1 VERHA
6 SRPSGAGLVAQ
17 PLPAIVRLSRPARRG
32 EIMAIIDASE
42 EPGFPNHPN
51 EALWLIADIVA
62 VLMEQA
68 ASGTI
73 TTVGAETVDTAS
85 ARLQQMAH
93 HAGQHGVQQRLA
105 TARGQFR
112 HRYGRGA

>member
-1 VERHA
+1 
-6 SRPSGAGLVAQ
+6 
-17 PLPAIVRLSRPARRG
+17 
-32 EIMAIIDASE
+32 MAIIDASIE
-42 EPGFPNHPN
+42 DGFPASQN

-73 TTVGAETVDTAS
+73 SPAGVEAIDTAS
-85 ARLQQMAH
+85 ARLQRMAH
-93 HAGQHGVQQRLA
+93 FAQEREVHQRLA

-112 HRYGRGA
+112 HRFGGGA

>member
-1 VERHA
+1 
-6 SRPSGAGLVAQ
+6 
-17 PLPAIVRLSRPARRG
+17 
-32 EIMAIIDASE
+32 MAIMDASE
-42 EPGFPNHPN
+42 QDGFLQSQN

-73 TTVGAETVDTAS
+73 TQAGVEAIDTAS
-85 ARLQQMAH
+85 SRLQRMAH
-93 HAGQHGVQQRLA
+93 FAGESGVHQRLA

-112 HRYGRGA
+112 NRYGAGA